1 MKKYLKISENV
12 TFESIEANVFIL
24 DTSNGEYYELS
35 ESASI
40 IWKYIENGI
49 DIEDIK
55 SKLRNMFPNNKD
67 IESDIDE
74 SVRDFIGLG
83 LIEDN

>member
-40 IWKYIENGI
+40 IWKYIENDI